1 MQSQPDNTLRI
12 SSTVKSHSALE
23 PEPQLLPRLMAR
35 VGPDSRPDAGPPP
48 QRGLYR
54 EVLDLALST
63 AKHFVTAYGRT
74 VSAKEVHHAACALY
88 FRANQAGLVPVSVA
102 RLAQDARMDRKT
114 MARALTVCASLHI
127 ARPIRERRQGRVVGF
142 ALNVGGLDWPA
153 VYARVRAM
161 FPPSATT
168 VPGASQPALGF
179 PPEPVEKGP
188 QAPSASAEKGPQAP
202 SASAEKGPQ
211 APSASA
217 EKGLQAPSASAEK
230 GPQAPS
236 ASAEKGPQAPYRA
249 TYVRW
254 DVQDLAVAAGT
265 PVPKEDPAF
274 DHCEQQQQ
282 LQQQT
287 TTTAE
292 RRQRRIEGLLAAI
305 AARSRDLGEPFDE
318 SAYRQ
323 RLETGAIDVED
334 LQKHADRLAHQLKAR
349 AEHYEGPPTDC
360 AACGADLRRESFDP
374 APGCPRCGSPDFAHP
389 GPSSGFPPGPTD
401 E

>member
-23 PEPQLLPRLMAR
+23 PEPQLLLRLMAR

-217 EKGLQAPSASAEK
+217 EKGPQPLPRRGPRPHLPPPRRGPRPHTGLRTYEGTYRILLLLLVPLYRKRIPYSTTPNSSSSYSNRPRRRPSANNAVSKDSSRRLPLGVAI
-230 GPQAPS
+230 S
-236 ASAEKGPQAPYRA
+236 ASPSTNRPTGSGLRPGRSTSKSSRN
-249 TYVRW
+249 
-254 DVQDLAVAAGT
+254 VQ
-265 PVPKEDPAF
+265 
-274 DHCEQQQQ
+274 
-282 LQQQT
+282 
-287 TTTAE
+287 
-292 RRQRRIEGLLAAI
+292 
-305 AARSRDLGEPFDE
+305 
-318 SAYRQ
+318 
-323 RLETGAIDVED
+323 TGW
-334 LQKHADRLAHQLKAR
+334 R
-349 AEHYEGPPTDC
+349 T
-360 AACGADLRRESFDP
+360 S
-374 APGCPRCGSPDFAHP
+374 
-389 GPSSGFPPGPTD
+389 
-401 E
+401 

>member
-188 QAPSASAEKGPQAP
+188 QAPSASAEKG
-202 SASAEKGPQ
+202 
-211 APSASA
+211 
-217 EKGLQAPSASAEK
+217 LQAPSASAEK

-265 PVPKEDPAF
+265 PVPKADPAF

>member
-23 PEPQLLPRLMAR
+23 PEPQLLLRLMAR

-202 SASAEKGPQ
+202 
-211 APSASA
+211 
-217 EKGLQAPSASAEK
+217 
-230 GPQAPS
+230 
-236 ASAEKGPQAPYRA
+236 YRA
-249 TYVRW
+249 TYVRR

-265 PVPKEDPAF
+265 PVPKEDPVF
-274 DHCEQQQQ
+274 DHSEQQQQ
-282 LQQQT
+282 LQQQA

-292 RRQRRIEGLLAAI
+292 RQQRRIEGLLAAI

-323 RLETGAIDVED
+323 RLETGAIDVEV
-334 LQKHADRLAHQLKAR
+334 LQKRADRLAHQLRAR
-349 AEHYEGPPTDC
+349 AEHYESQPTDC

-389 GPSSGFPPGPTD
+389 VPSSGFPPGPTD

>member
-23 PEPQLLPRLMAR
+23 PEPQLLLRLMAR

-217 EKGLQAPSASAEK
+217 EKG
-230 GPQAPS
+230 PQAPS

-249 TYVRW
+249 TYVRR

-265 PVPKEDPAF
+265 PVPKEDPVF
-274 DHCEQQQQ
+274 DHSEQQQQ
-282 LQQQT
+282 LQQQA

-292 RRQRRIEGLLAAI
+292 RQQRRIEGLLAAI

-323 RLETGAIDVED
+323 RLETGAIDVEV
-334 LQKHADRLAHQLKAR
+334 LQKRADRLAHQLRAR
-349 AEHYEGPPTDC
+349 AEHYESQPTDC

-389 GPSSGFPPGPTD
+389 VPSSGFPPGPTD

>member
-23 PEPQLLPRLMAR
+23 PEPQLLLRLMAR

-217 EKGLQAPSASAEK
+217 EKG
-230 GPQAPS
+230 
-236 ASAEKGPQAPYRA
+236 PQAPYRA
-249 TYVRW
+249 TYVRR

-265 PVPKEDPAF
+265 PVPKEDPVF
-274 DHCEQQQQ
+274 DHSEQQQQ
-282 LQQQT
+282 LQQQA

-292 RRQRRIEGLLAAI
+292 RQQRRIEGLLAAI

-323 RLETGAIDVED
+323 RLETGAIDVEV
-334 LQKHADRLAHQLKAR
+334 LQKRADRLAHQLRAR
-349 AEHYEGPPTDC
+349 AEHYESQPTDC

-389 GPSSGFPPGPTD
+389 VPSSGFPPGPTD